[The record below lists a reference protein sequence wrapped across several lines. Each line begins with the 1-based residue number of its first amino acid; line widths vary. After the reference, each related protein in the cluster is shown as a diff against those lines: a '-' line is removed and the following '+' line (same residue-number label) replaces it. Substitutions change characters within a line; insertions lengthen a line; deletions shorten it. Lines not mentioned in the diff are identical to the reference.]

1 MVECLLVELRTMN
14 FGCFFAEIHKTIQ
27 VQAAELLLYTLYP
40 RSLLLSSKFSS
51 KPDLMTLMLL
61 FYARVPPWYAYLLSE
76 DYQTQVASRIQ
87 A

>member
-1 MVECLLVELRTMN
+1 MN

-51 KPDLMTLMLL
+51 KLI
-61 FYARVPPWYAYLLSE
+61 S
-76 DYQTQVASRIQ
+76 
-87 A
+87 